1 MRITHLSSNSVTN
14 DTTHLTA
21 HGPADASQRDTELAL
36 AKNILQIEADAVSA
50 LIDRIDESF
59 LGAVDLVSVCQG
71 RVISTGMGKSG
82 IIARKFA
89 ATLSSTGTAAYFV
102 HPAEALHGDLGA
114 IQTTDIVVSVS
125 QSGETPELVRL
136 LEMTRR
142 LGVKTIALTGTPSS
156 TLATNGDIVL
166 DCGVQTE
173 ACPLNLAPSASTT
186 AALAL
191 GDALAL
197 VLAYRNGF
205 KAADFAHLH
214 PGGILGKRLLRV
226 DRLMHTGA
234 DVPTVT
240 STALFPEVI
249 KTISAAGFG
258 MTCVQDTDDLLLGIV
273 TDGDIRRCL
282 ATTATFENKT
292 ARDVM
297 TQRPH
302 YVKPDTLA
310 VDALNLMEKNR
321 ITSLAVTD
329 DDGKLYGILH
339 LHDLWRTELF

>member
-1 MRITHLSSNSVTN
+1 MTN

-142 LGVKTIALTGTPSS
+142 LGGKTIALTGTPSS

-282 ATTATFENKT
+282 VTTTTFENKT

-321 ITSLAVTD
+321 ITSLPVTD

>member
-1 MRITHLSSNSVTN
+1 ML
-14 DTTHLTA
+14 DT
-21 HGPADASQRDTELAL
+21 
-36 AKNILQIEADAVSA
+36 
-50 LIDRIDESF
+50 
-59 LGAVDLVSVCQG
+59 
-71 RVISTGMGKSG
+71 
-82 IIARKFA
+82 
-89 ATLSSTGTAAYFV
+89 
-102 HPAEALHGDLGA
+102 
-114 IQTTDIVVSVS
+114 
-125 QSGETPELVRL
+125 
-136 LEMTRR
+136 
-142 LGVKTIALTGTPSS
+142 
-156 TLATNGDIVL
+156 
-166 DCGVQTE
+166 GVQTE

-234 DVPTVT
+234 DLPTVT
-240 STALFPEVI
+240 STALFLEVI

-282 ATTATFENKT
+282 ATTTTFENKT

-302 YVKPDTLA
+302 YVKPDALA

-321 ITSLAVTD
+321 ITSLPVTD

>member
-1 MRITHLSSNSVTN
+1 VTN

-282 ATTATFENKT
+282 VTTTTFENKT

-321 ITSLAVTD
+321 ITSLPVTD

>member
-1 MRITHLSSNSVTN
+1 VTN

-205 KAADFAHLH
+205 KATDFAHLH

-282 ATTATFENKT
+282 ATTVTFENKT